1 MKKNK
6 QAKNTNMNVT
16 AQGEVEAVVRKAL
29 PKVEHEAFAKGVPA
43 CRQAF
48 VDANYSR
55 VVEKVKACVSYKC
68 RMGAAAAESM
78 AVAAASYTLAGF
90 VNGETAWPEDVND
103 WIGLARWKAEKLAL
117 DMVQCRKTRREQS
130 VDEVWTSRE
139 GEVMDSPYIVEASMD
154 AWRAAEAAK
163 ERQAQIR
170 AVRYAIPKVA
180 FAMAGK
186 NVLRNYK
193 IVRAVYQ
200 DGRSIPEVAVRF
212 QIKENAVYQC
222 LFRFRDAFEQDGRR
236 YMDEYLAA

>member
-1 MKKNK
+1 MKKNE
-6 QAKNTNMNVT
+6 QAKETCSNAVGRV
-16 AQGEVEAVVRKAL
+16 AVEAVVRKAL
-29 PKVEHEAFAKGVPA
+29 PKVVYEAFTKGIPA
-43 CRQAF
+43 ERQAF
-48 VDANYSR
+48 VDASYER
-55 VVEKVKACVSYKC
+55 VVKKVEARVGSKC

-78 AVAAASYTLAGF
+78 AVAAASYTLAAF
-90 VNGETAWPEDVND
+90 VNGEAAWPEDVND

-117 DMVQCRKTRREQS
+117 DVVQCRKTRREQS
-130 VDEVWTSRE
+130 VDEVRTSCA
-139 GEVMDSPYIVEASMD
+139 GEVMDSPSIFAASMD

-186 NVLRNYK
+186 NVLRNFK

-200 DGRSIPEVAVRF
+200 DGISIPEVAVRF